1 MVNVKLG
8 NPKNQQSWEFQT
20 LRYAYTTVLLSLGC
34 LWSKS
39 RDRDNFCHTLSE
51 MPWHACLKHQDLP
64 WIQLSFSSILLGSTQ
79 IHVKTRECL
88 VESIPESW
96 RAHDIYA
103 RRRQK
108 WPCICRDTWPG
119 SDGNRYLSTS
129 RGNLVILSY
138 TKQFGADYFKKQHVK
153 AWGEHKSRATARDV
167 PLGLKAWGPS
177 ENLWSKGNTPFCNAF
192 WQHSRS
198 GLWVVIGL
206 GSGPFEPSFP
216 LPHMLKSVLCIAML
230 DVLSSMIFKRPHHH
244 LEAPAS
250 IVIQDE
256 PVVQDRLE
264 PLLWNKLT
272 FWGGKCETSSG
283 MEASSEFVL
292 SQHRQMSIPFA
303 CCWYFFIQ
311 FSFQG
316 HRNFMNFPKFQSQA
330 YFSQGQCRLSWLRC
344 RIFLLIVNQN
354 ALGLHDYIDYMVTT
368 RSTSESKQGWSLS
381 AFLSSAFLPCMY
393 PSGLVWC
400 I

>member
-1 MVNVKLG
+1 MNI
-8 NPKNQQSWEFQT
+8 T
-20 LRYAYTTVLLSLGC
+20 L
-34 LWSKS
+34 
-39 RDRDNFCHTLSE
+39 
-51 MPWHACLKHQDLP
+51 M
-64 WIQLSFSSILLGSTQ
+64 FSYIFLGSTQ

-88 VESIPESW
+88 VVSIPEAGELTTYTQDADKSGLAFVGTLGPEAMEIDTS
-96 RAHDIYA
+96 AH
-103 RRRQK
+103 RK
-108 WPCICRDTWPG
+108 VTWWSFPTQNN
-119 SDGNRYLSTS
+119 SVLTIS
-129 RGNLVILSY
+129 
-138 TKQFGADYFKKQHVK
+138 KKQHVK
-153 AWGEHKSRATARDV
+153 ALGEHKSRATARDV

-198 GLWVVIGL
+198 GLRAVIGL

-216 LPHMLKSVLCIAML
+216 LPHMLKSVLCVAML

-256 PVVQDRLE
+256 PAVQDRLE

-272 FWGGKCETSSG
+272 FSGGKCETSSG
-283 MEASSEFVL
+283 MKASSQFVL
-292 SQHRQMSIPFA
+292 AQHRQMSIPFA
-303 CCWYFFIQ
+303 CCWYLFIQ

-330 YFSQGQCRLSWLRC
+330 YFSQGQCSLSWLRC

-354 ALGLHDYIDYMVTT
+354 ALGSHDSFDYMVTA

-393 PSGLVWC
+393 PLGLVWC